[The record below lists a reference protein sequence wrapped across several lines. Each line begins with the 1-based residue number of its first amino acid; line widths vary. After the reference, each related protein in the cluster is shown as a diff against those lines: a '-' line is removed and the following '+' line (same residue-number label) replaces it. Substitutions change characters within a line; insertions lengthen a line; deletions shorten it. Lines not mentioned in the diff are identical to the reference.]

1 MIIVK
6 KSGYLIYKN
15 FKFRCAL
22 GKNGIKKKVK
32 EGDFVTP
39 KGKYKLIKIYYR
51 PDRIKKINSPLKK
64 VRIKKNMGWC
74 DDVNSKYY
82 NKQIKINDKISHEKL
97 YRKDSLYDILVVL
110 NYNLNPIIR
119 GKGSAIFLHVAKKNY
134 SKTQGCIA
142 LKRNELLNLV
152 SKIKK
157 NTQIRIG

>member
-6 KSGYLIYKN
+6 KSGYLNYKN

-82 NKQIKINDKISHEKL
+82 NKQIKINDKISHERL

>member
-6 KSGYLIYKN
+6 KSGYLNYKN

-22 GKNGIKKKVK
+22 GKNGIKKKVI

-64 VRIKKNMGWC
+64 VMIKKNMGWC

-157 NTQIRIG
+157 STQIRIG

>member
-6 KSGYLIYKN
+6 KSGYLNYKN

-22 GKNGIKKKVK
+22 GKNGIRQKER

-51 PDRIKKINSPLKK
+51 ADRIKKIRSPLKK
-64 VRIKKNMGWC
+64 IKIKKNMGWC

-82 NKQIKINDKISHEKL
+82 NKQIKINKKISHEKL
-97 YRKDSLYDILVVL
+97 YRKDNVYDIVVVL
-110 NYNLNPIIR
+110 NYNINPIIK

-134 SKTQGCIA
+134 KKTQGCIA
-142 LKRNELLNLV
+142 LKKSELLNLV

-157 NTQIRIG
+157 NTQVKIG

>member
-6 KSGYLIYKN
+6 KSGYLNYKN

-22 GKNGIKKKVK
+22 GKNGIRQKTG

-51 PDRIKKINSPLKK
+51 ADRIKKFHCTLKK
-64 VRIKKNMGWC
+64 IKIKKNMGWC
-74 DDVNSKYY
+74 DDVNSKFY
-82 NKQIKINDKISHEKL
+82 NKQIKINKKISHEKL
-97 YRKDSLYDILVVL
+97 YRKDNVYDIVVVL

-134 SKTQGCIA
+134 NKTKGCIA
-142 LKRNELLNLV
+142 LKKNELLNLI

-157 NTQIRIG
+157 NTQIKIG

>member
-6 KSGYLIYKN
+6 KSGYLNYKN

-32 EGDFVTP
+32 EGDFITP

-51 PDRIKKINSPLKK
+51 ADRIKKINSPLKK
-64 VRIKKNMGWC
+64 IKLKKNMGWC

-97 YRKDSLYDILVVL
+97 YRNDNVYDIIVVL
-110 NYNLNPIIR
+110 NYNLNPIIK

-152 SKIKK
+152 SKIRK
-157 NTQIRIG
+157 NTQIKIG

>member
-6 KSGYLIYKN
+6 KSGYLNYKN

-39 KGKYKLIKIYYR
+39 KGKYRLIKIYYR
-51 PDRIKKINSPLKK
+51 PDRIKKINSPLKR

-82 NKQIKINDKISHEKL
+82 NKQIKINNKISHEKL
-97 YRKDSLYDILVVL
+97 YRKDSLYDIIVVL
-110 NYNLNPIIR
+110 NYNLNPTIR

-142 LKRNELLNLV
+142 LKRNELLNLI

-157 NTQIRIG
+157 NTQIKIG

>member
-6 KSGYLIYKN
+6 KSGYLNYKN

-82 NKQIKINDKISHEKL
+82 NKQIKINNKISHEKL
-97 YRKDSLYDILVVL
+97 YRKDSLYDIIVVL
-110 NYNLNPIIR
+110 NYNLNPTIR

-134 SKTQGCIA
+134 RKTQGCIA

-157 NTQIRIG
+157 NTQIKIG